1 MSRPRTTLA
10 LMMTEAGGLQHAVS
24 FTQETIAL
32 DGENFSDC
40 EFRKCRLIYSGGEP
54 PVFDGCKFDHCDWR
68 FEGPAGRTLE
78 HLKVVW
84 GAGAK
89 PTVQALIKDITGAGG
104 R

>member
-1 MSRPRTTLA
+1 MP
-10 LMMTEAGGLQHAVS
+10 EIGLLQREMS
-24 FTQETIAL
+24 FTQENVAL
-32 DGENFSDC
+32 DGMSFSDC

-54 PVFDGCKFDHCDWR
+54 PTFDACKFDHCDWR
-68 FEGPAGRTLE
+68 FEGPAASTLE

-89 PTVQALIKDITGAGG
+89 PTVQALIKDITGAVG